1 MSILTLNRRSIFEAT
16 FIYKDSN
23 GVPVNYTGLVGDAE
37 FIIHD
42 GDTILYTASVT
53 GGEVTLTPE
62 EGRFDLLIP
71 EADINLLDFRRAEF
85 QFRINWNDKGW
96 QEIGD
101 GTVIIDE

>member
-1 MSILTLNRRSIFEAT
+1 MSTLTLNRRSIFEAT

-23 GVPVNYTGLVGDAE
+23 NVPVNYTGLVSDAE
-37 FIIHD
+37 FILHD
-42 GDTILYTASVT
+42 GDTILYTASVVS
-53 GGEVTLTPE
+53 GEVTLTPE

-71 EADINLLDFRRAEF
+71 EADIDILDFRRAEF
-85 QFRINWNDKGW
+85 QFRIKWDAKGW